1 MDLLIKD
8 KVALVF
14 GASKGLGK
22 AIAASLVQEGVRVII
37 AARNRER
44 LEQAMTETGAIDSF
58 TVDLQVEGD
67 GPRIVEKIVQKFGTV
82 DILVTNSGGP
92 PNGFFADIDNVL
104 WKDQYQN
111 LVLAPVE
118 IIRMALPTMQRQQ
131 WGRILMVTSVTAREP
146 IAGLTISNVL
156 RTGLLGLV
164 KSLSNE
170 VASQNI
176 TVNAM
181 LPGYTKTQRLVDL
194 HIDEEKICGEIPARR
209 LGTPE
214 EFAHLASFLASEK
227 AGYITGQM
235 IACDGGYLRGY

>member
-1 MDLLIKD
+1 MDLLIQG

-22 AIAASLVQEGVRVII
+22 AIAASLVREGVRVVI
-37 AARNRER
+37 AARSRER
-44 LEQAMTETGAIDSF
+44 LEQAMAATGAVDCFS
-58 TVDLQVEGD
+58 VDLQVEGD
-67 GPRIVEKIVQKFGTV
+67 GPRVVQKVIGKYGAV

-111 LVLAPVE
+111 LVLSPVE
-118 IIRMALPTMQRQQ
+118 IIRAALPAMQRQQ
-131 WGRILMVTSVTAREP
+131 WGRILLVTSVTAREP

-176 TVNAM
+176 TINAL
-181 LPGYTKTQRLVDL
+181 LPGYTKTRRLVDL
-194 HIDEEKICGEIPARR
+194 HIDEEKICEKIPARR

-214 EFAHLASFLASEK
+214 EFAHLASFLASEQ

>member
-58 TVDLQVEGD
+58 TVDLQIEGD
-67 GPRIVEKIVQKFGTV
+67 GPEVVQEVIRKYGAV

>member
-14 GASKGLGK
+14 GASAGLGK

-37 AARNRER
+37 AARNRKQ
-44 LEQAMTETGAIDSF
+44 LEQAMAATGAVDHL

-67 GPRIVEKIVQKFGTV
+67 GPEVVQEVIGKYGAV
-82 DILVTNSGGP
+82 DILVTNTGGP
-92 PNGFFADIDNVL
+92 PNGFFTEIDNGV
-104 WKDQYQN
+104 WKNQYQN
-111 LVLAPVE
+111 LVLSPVE
-118 IIRMALPTMQRQQ
+118 IIRAALPAMQRQQ
-131 WGRILMVTSVTAREP
+131 WGRILLVTSVTAREP

-181 LPGYTKTQRLVDL
+181 LPGYTKTQRLIDL
-194 HIDEEKICGEIPARR
+194 HIDKEKICGEIPAGR

-214 EFAHLASFLASEK
+214 EFAHLASFLASEQ